1 MEKNIIIVTFII
13 TTILLIVSIKKKNKK
28 ETLKEESNKK
38 EEVIIKEKK
47 KIIIIEND
55 LYDRKIIEK
64 ILEKEN
70 INIFIVETI
79 EDLEEVLKRHF
90 ISIIL
95 SSGNINIDSIFKITN
110 KEDKKIPVLKVFN
123 KNQTTKDQL
132 LMEGYRDGITKPVSD
147 VEIISKLNIFTN

>member
-1 MEKNIIIVTFII
+1 MEKNIIIATFII

-28 ETLKEESNKK
+28 ETLKK
-38 EEVIIKEKK
+38 ERKENK
-47 KIIIIEND
+47 KIIIKENKKIIVIEND
-55 LYDRKIIEK
+55 LYDRKIIQK

-70 INIFIVETI
+70 MNVFIVEKI

-95 SSGNINIDSIFKITN
+95 SAGNINIDSIFKITN
-110 KEDKKIPVLKVFN
+110 KEDKKIPVLRIFN
-123 KNQTTKDQL
+123 KNQTTKDQI

-147 VEIISKLNIFTN
+147 FEIISKLNIFIN